1 VTELST
7 PRLAPIK
14 LRQGGQSLRER
25 AMDRESPLR
34 RLDWVLVA
42 SVASLCVLGCALVY
56 AATKPILIDAGLS
69 PTSYLK
75 KDVLNLVIGI
85 GLAVVASLVD
95 YRTLRAYTPVL
106 YVASIVGLLAVLIPH
121 VGVTVNGAH
130 SWINLGGGFEIQPAE
145 FAKIAVILGMAM
157 LLSERREGLDAPTS
171 KDAVLSLAI
180 CAPPVLLILAQP
192 DVGSIMVFGFIVFGV
207 LSLSGVS
214 LRWVGGMIIVAI
226 VGVVVIAHLHL
237 LKQYQIDRLTSF
249 ARPASSAA
257 SQTTG
262 YNANEAR
269 IAIGHGGVFGQGLF
283 HGSQVNG
290 GFVPFDYTDFVF
302 SVAGEELGLVGA
314 ALLVVLAGIVLWRGL
329 RIARRAEDS
338 FGMLVAVGVV
348 CWFGFQVF
356 ENIGMNL
363 GIMPITGLPLPFVSY
378 GGSSMFASMV
388 AVGLLL
394 NVHMRSAR

>member
-1 VTELST
+1 MTVSSH
-7 PRLAPIK
+7 PRTAPIR

-34 RLDWVLVA
+34 RMDWVLIA
-42 SVASLCVLGCALVY
+42 SVGTLCVLGCALVW
-56 AATKPILIDAGLS
+56 AATKPIELSAGLS
-69 PTSYLK
+69 PTAYLK
-75 KDVLNLVIGI
+75 KDILNLVIGI
-85 GLAVVASLVD
+85 GLAVLASLVD

-106 YVASIVGLLAVLIPH
+106 YVASILGLLAVLVPH

-130 SWINLGGGFEIQPAE
+130 SWINLGAGFEIQPAE

-157 LLSERREGLDAPTS
+157 LLSERREGLSAPTS
-171 KDAVLSLAI
+171 KDAALSLAI
-180 CAPPVLLILAQP
+180 CLPPVLLILAQP
-192 DVGSIMVFGFIVFGV
+192 DVGSIMVFGFLVFGV

-214 LRWVGGMIIVAI
+214 LRWVVGML
-226 VGVVVIAHLHL
+226 VGAVIGIAVITHLHL
-237 LKQYQIDRLTSF
+237 LKHYQIERLTSF
-249 ARPASSAA
+249 TRPGSSPT
-257 SQTTG
+257 SSG
-262 YNANEAR
+262 FNEQQAR
-269 IAIGHGGVFGQGLF
+269 IAIGHGGLFGQGLG

-290 GFVPFDYTDFVF
+290 QFVPFDYTDFVF

-314 ALLVVLAGIVLWRGL
+314 GLLVVLGGIVLWRGL

-348 CWFGFQVF
+348 CWFGFQMF

-388 AVGLLL
+388 AIGLLL
-394 NVHMRSAR
+394 NVHMRSSH

>member
-1 VTELST
+1 VTELET
-7 PRLAPIK
+7 PRLAPVR
-14 LRQGGQSLRER
+14 LRQGGQSLRAR

-34 RLDWVLVA
+34 RLDWVLMA
-42 SVASLCVLGCALVY
+42 SVASLCVLGCALVW
-56 AATKPILIDAGLS
+56 ASTKPGQVAAGLS
-69 PTSYLK
+69 PTAYLK
-75 KDVLNLVIGI
+75 KDILNIVIGV

-106 YVASIVGLLAVLIPH
+106 YVASLIGLLAVLVPH

-130 SWINLGGGFEIQPAE
+130 SWINLGGGFEVQPAE

-157 LLSERREGLDAPTS
+157 LLSERREGLTEPTS
-171 KDAVLSLAI
+171 RDAWLSLAI
-180 CAPPVLLILAQP
+180 CVPPVVLILAQP

-214 LRWVGGMIIVAI
+214 PRWIVGMLVVALI
-226 VGVVVIAHLHL
+226 GVVVIAHLHL
-237 LKQYQIDRLTSF
+237 LKQYQLDRLTSF
-249 ARPASSAA
+249 THPNAGA
-257 SQTTG
+257 QTFG
-262 YNANEAR
+262 YNQQQAR

-290 GFVPFDYTDFVF
+290 QFVSF
-302 SVAGEELGLVGA
+302 EELGLVGA
-314 ALLVVLAGIVLWRGL
+314 GLIVVLAGIVLWRAL

-348 CWFGFQVF
+348 CWFGFQIF
-356 ENIGMNL
+356 ENVGMNL

-388 AVGLLL
+388 AIGLLL
-394 NVHMRSAR
+394 NVHLRSAR

>member
-1 VTELST
+1 VTQLSN
-7 PRLAPIK
+7 PRLAPIR

-34 RLDWVLVA
+34 RMDWVLVA
-42 SVASLCVLGCALVY
+42 SVGTLCVLGLALVY
-56 AATKPILIDAGLS
+56 AATKPIEIANGLS
-69 PTSYLK
+69 PTAYLK
-75 KDVLNLVIGI
+75 KDILNLVIGV
-85 GLAVVASLVD
+85 GLAVLASLVD

-106 YVASIVGLLAVLIPH
+106 YVASILGLLAVLVPH

-157 LLSERREGLDAPTS
+157 LLSERREGLSAPTS
-171 KDAVLSLAI
+171 RDAVLSLAI
-180 CAPPVLLILAQP
+180 CVPPVLLILAQP
-192 DVGSIMVFGFIVFGV
+192 DVGSIMVFGFVVFGV

-214 LRWVGGMIIVAI
+214 MRWVVGMLLAAVIGI
-226 VGVVVIAHLHL
+226 VVITHLHL
-237 LKQYQIDRLTSF
+237 LKHYQIERLTSF
-249 ARPASSAA
+249 TRPGSAPASS
-257 SQTTG
+257 G
-262 YNANEAR
+262 FNEQQAR
-269 IAIGHGGVFGQGLF
+269 IAIGHGGLFGQGLF

-290 GFVPFDYTDFVF
+290 QFVPFDYTDFVF

-314 ALLVVLAGIVLWRGL
+314 ALLVILAGLVLWRGL

-348 CWFGFQVF
+348 CWFGFQIF
-356 ENIGMNL
+356 ENVGMNL

-388 AVGLLL
+388 AIGLLL

>member
-1 VTELST
+1 
-7 PRLAPIK
+7 
-14 LRQGGQSLRER
+14 
-25 AMDRESPLR
+25 
-34 RLDWVLVA
+34 
-42 SVASLCVLGCALVY
+42 
-56 AATKPILIDAGLS
+56 
-69 PTSYLK
+69 
-75 KDVLNLVIGI
+75 
-85 GLAVVASLVD
+85 
-95 YRTLRAYTPVL
+95 VL
-106 YVASIVGLLAVLIPH
+106 YVASILGLLAVLVPH

-157 LLSERREGLDAPTS
+157 LLSERREGLTAPTS
-171 KDAVLSLAI
+171 RDAVLSLAI
-180 CAPPVLLILAQP
+180 CLPPVLLILAQP
-192 DVGSIMVFGFIVFGV
+192 DVGSIMVFAFLVFGV

-214 LRWVGGMIIVAI
+214 LRWVGGMLAVAV

-249 ARPASSAA
+249 TRPGAA
-257 SQTTG
+257 SQSSG

-269 IAIGHGGVFGQGLF
+269 IAIGHGGLFGQGLF

-302 SVAGEELGLVGA
+302 SVAGEELGLAGG
-314 ALLVVLAGIVLWRGL
+314 ALLVLLAGIVLWRGL
-329 RIARRAEDS
+329 RIARRAEDA

-348 CWFGFQVF
+348 CWFGFQIF

-394 NVHMRSAR
+394 NVHMRSSR

>member
-7 PRLAPIK
+7 PRLAPIR

-56 AATKPILIDAGLS
+56 AATKPILLNSGLS

-75 KDVLNLVIGI
+75 KDVLNLVIGV
-85 GLAVVASLVD
+85 GLAVLASLVD

-106 YVASIVGLLAVLIPH
+106 YVASILGLLAVLVPH

-157 LLSERREGLDAPTS
+157 LLSERREGLTAPTS
-171 KDAVLSLAI
+171 RDAVLSLAI
-180 CAPPVLLILAQP
+180 CLPPVLLILAQP
-192 DVGSIMVFGFIVFGV
+192 DVGSIMVFAFLVFGV

-214 LRWVGGMIIVAI
+214 LRWVGGMLAVAV

-249 ARPASSAA
+249 TRPGAA
-257 SQTTG
+257 SQSSG

-269 IAIGHGGVFGQGLF
+269 IAIGHGGLFGQGLF

-302 SVAGEELGLVGA
+302 SVAGEELGLAGG
-314 ALLVVLAGIVLWRGL
+314 ALLVLLAGIVLWRGL
-329 RIARRAEDS
+329 RIARRAEDA

-348 CWFGFQVF
+348 CWFGFQIF

-394 NVHMRSAR
+394 NVHMRSSR

>member
-1 VTELST
+1 VTELSN
-7 PRLAPIK
+7 PRLAPIR

-34 RLDWVLVA
+34 RMDWVLIA
-42 SVASLCVLGCALVY
+42 SVGTLCVLGLTLVY
-56 AATKPILIDAGLS
+56 AATKPIEIANGLS
-69 PTSYLK
+69 PTAYLK
-75 KDVLNLVIGI
+75 KDILNLVIGV
-85 GLAVVASLVD
+85 GLAVLASLID

-106 YVASIVGLLAVLIPH
+106 YVASILGLLAVLVPH

-157 LLSERREGLDAPTS
+157 LLSERREGLNAPTS
-171 KDAVLSLAI
+171 RDAVLSLAI
-180 CAPPVLLILAQP
+180 CVPPVLLILAQP
-192 DVGSIMVFGFIVFGV
+192 DVGSIMVFGFLVFGV

-214 LRWVGGMIIVAI
+214 MRWVVGMLVAAV
-226 VGVVVIAHLHL
+226 VGIVVITHLHL
-237 LKQYQIDRLTSF
+237 LKHYQIERLTSF
-249 ARPASSAA
+249 TRPGSAPASS
-257 SQTTG
+257 G
-262 YNANEAR
+262 FNEQQAR
-269 IAIGHGGVFGQGLF
+269 IAIGHGGLFGQGLF

-290 GFVPFDYTDFVF
+290 QFVPFDYTDFVF
-302 SVAGEELGLVGA
+302 SVAGEELGLAGA
-314 ALLVVLAGIVLWRGL
+314 ALLVILAGLVLWRGL

-348 CWFGFQVF
+348 CWFGFQIF

-388 AVGLLL
+388 AIGLLL